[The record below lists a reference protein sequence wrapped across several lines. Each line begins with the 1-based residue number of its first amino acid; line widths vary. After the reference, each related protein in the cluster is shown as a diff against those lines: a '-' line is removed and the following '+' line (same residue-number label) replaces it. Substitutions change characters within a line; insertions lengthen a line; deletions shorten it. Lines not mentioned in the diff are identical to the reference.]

1 MKINKFKLSI
11 DTNSG
16 DYGFGCAFTDG
27 LNIIKGNNSSG
38 KSTLIQAIFYAFGME
53 ELLGGE
59 GASTMPYALRDHIVD
74 SHLADS
80 RKIPIIKSSVYVEVS
95 NGKRTITINRA
106 IRSEDLDTKLVK
118 VIDGAYLSQ
127 PSDKYST
134 RYTYLHDKG
143 SAQNKETGFF
153 RYLEDFLGLELPLVP
168 DNKGGE
174 SKLYLQTIFA
184 ALFIEQKRGWTDY
197 IANIP
202 YYAIRNVKKRVIE
215 FLLDCDTFFNERAIN
230 TVQSEISKLHNEWSE
245 LKTEIRLVSERN
257 SLVVDG
263 IEERVSVDFNKDLVS
278 IKYLR
283 GDYLVDISA
292 QLIELNSQVETVG
305 KSIKPT
311 TELLINTL
319 ENEQSELTRLLSVQD
334 VLYRDILNEKSNI
347 SQYEINKTQILEDLN
362 NNKIAKKLKDFG
374 AENNLSIA
382 KDICPTCHSPI
393 KDSLLIMDDALE
405 PMSVIENIAY
415 LESQLKMVK
424 KYIDGSNLI
433 ISRRERELKAVR
445 EEIIRVRAIILS
457 SKMDIRN
464 SDSISEK
471 DIRVKIQAEERIKSL
486 TSDAETISK
495 LIEQMTVVSQIYKSK
510 VSELSK
516 LPKSTYTSSDI
527 KKLKDLN
534 VSFKKLASDF
544 GYRSAPVEDVEINY
558 DTLSPFLSGLELREI
573 KTKEKIDLKTDSSAS
588 DFVRLIWSY
597 LISVFIV
604 SRDND
609 GNHPGVI
616 IFDEPA
622 QHSMGTNGFNKLLR
636 TLASQSTLQSIV
648 AASFDESEE
657 VFAESTKGVIF
668 NLVKL
673 GSKLITA
680 ERVEC

>member
-11 DTNSG
+11 DTDSG
-16 DYGFGCAFTDG
+16 DYGFNCAFTDG

-74 SHLADS
+74 SHLAGS
-80 RKIPIIKSSVYVEVS
+80 RKIPIIKSSVYLEVS

-106 IRSEDLDTKLVK
+106 IRSADYDTKLVK
-118 VIDGAYLSQ
+118 VIDGPYLSE
-127 PSDKYST
+127 PNDKYSVE
-134 RYTYLHDKG
+134 YTYLHDKG
-143 SAQNKETGFF
+143 SAQNKKTGFF

-215 FLLDCDTFFNERAIN
+215 FLLDCDTFANERAIN
-230 TVQSEISKLHNEWSE
+230 TIQNEISRLHNEWSE
-245 LKTEIRLVSERN
+245 LKTEIRFISERN
-257 SLVVDG
+257 TLVVDG
-263 IEERVSVDFNKDLVS
+263 IDEKVTVDFDKDLVN
-278 IKYLR
+278 IKYFK
-283 GDYLVDISA
+283 DEHFIDISKK
-292 QLIELNSQVETVG
+292 LIELNSQIENVERAV
-305 KSIKPT
+305 KPT
-311 TELLINTL
+311 TELLINSL
-319 ENEQSELTRLLSVQD
+319 ESEQSELTRLLSIQD
-334 VLYRDILNEKSNI
+334 VLYRDILNEKSSI
-347 SQYEINKTQILEDLN
+347 YQYEINKTQILEDLN

-374 AENNLSIA
+374 AESNLSIA

-405 PMSVIENIAY
+405 PMSITENIVY
-415 LESQLKMVK
+415 LESQLRMVK
-424 KYIDGSNLI
+424 KYINGSTHI
-433 ISRRERELKAVR
+433 ISQRERELKSVR
-445 EEIIRVRAIILS
+445 EEIIRVKGVILS
-457 SKMDIRN
+457 SKIDIKN

-471 DIRVKIQAEERIKSL
+471 DIRIKIQAQEKIQSL
-486 TSDAETISK
+486 TNDMESIFSLLEK
-495 LIEQMTVVSQIYKSK
+495 MTVVSQIYKNK
-510 VSELSK
+510 VCEMSK
-516 LPKSTYTSSDI
+516 LPKSTYTSHDI

-534 VSFKKLASDF
+534 MSFKKLASDF
-544 GYRSAPVEDVEINY
+544 GYRSAPVSDVEINY
-558 DTLSPFLSGLELREI
+558 ETLSPFLSGLELREI

-604 SRDND
+604 SRNNC
-609 GNHPGVI
+609 GNHPCVI

-636 TLASQSTLQSIV
+636 TLASQSSLQSIV

-657 VFAESTKGVIF
+657 VFADSTKGVNF
-668 NLVKL
+668 NLIKL
-673 GSKLITA
+673 GGKLITSI
-680 ERVEC
+680 ES

>member
-1 MKINKFKLSI
+1 MKINKFKLFI

-16 DYGFGCAFTDG
+16 DYGFNCSFTDG

-38 KSTLIQAIFYAFGME
+38 KSTLIQAIFYVFGME

-74 SHLADS
+74 SQLAGS

-106 IRSEDLDTKLVK
+106 IRSAEYDTKLVK
-118 VIDGAYLSQ
+118 VIDGPYLSK
-127 PSDKYST
+127 PSDKYSVE
-134 RYTYLHDKG
+134 YTYLHDKG
-143 SAQNKETGFF
+143 SAQNRKTGFF

-215 FLLDCDTFFNERAIN
+215 FLLDCDTFANERAIN
-230 TVQSEISKLHNEWSE
+230 TIQSEISRLQNEWSE
-245 LKTEIRLVSERN
+245 LKTEIRLISERN
-257 SLVVDG
+257 TLVVDG
-263 IEERVSVDFNKDLVS
+263 VDERATVDFDKNLVN
-278 IKYLR
+278 IKYLK
-283 GDYLVDISA
+283 DDHLIDINKKV
-292 QLIELNSQVETVG
+292 IELNSQIENVERAV
-305 KSIKPT
+305 KPK
-311 TELLINTL
+311 TELLINSL
-319 ENEQSELTRLLSVQD
+319 ENEQSELARLLSIQD

-347 SQYEINKTQILEDLN
+347 SQYELNKTQILEDLN

-374 AENNLSIA
+374 AESNISIA

-405 PMSVIENIAY
+405 PMSITENIAY
-415 LESQLKMVK
+415 LESQLRMVK
-424 KYIDGSNLI
+424 KYIDGSSHI
-433 ISRRERELKAVR
+433 ISQRERELKSVR
-445 EEIIRVRAIILS
+445 EEIIRVRGVILS
-457 SKMDIRN
+457 SKIDINN

-471 DIRVKIQAEERIKSL
+471 DIRLKIQAEEKLQSL
-486 TSDAETISK
+486 THDMEAISGLLEK
-495 LIEQMTVVSQIYKSK
+495 MTVVSQVYKNK
-510 VSELSK
+510 VCEMSK
-516 LPKSTYTSSDI
+516 LPKTTYTSNDI
-527 KKLKDLN
+527 KKFKELN
-534 VSFKKLASDF
+534 SSFKKLASDF
-544 GYRSAPVEDVEINY
+544 GYRSAPVSDVEINY
-558 DTLSPFLSGLELREI
+558 ETLSPFLAGLELREI

-597 LISVFIV
+597 LISVFMV
-604 SRDND
+604 SRDNC

-636 TLASQSTLQSIV
+636 TLASQPSLQSIV

-657 VFAESTKGVIF
+657 VFTESTKDVNF
-668 NLVKL
+668 NLIEL
-673 GSKLITA
+673 GAKLITA
-680 ERVEC
+680 IES

>member
-11 DTNSG
+11 DTDSG
-16 DYGFGCAFTDG
+16 DYGFSCAFTDG
-27 LNIIKGNNSSG
+27 LNIIRGNNSSG

-59 GASTMPYALRDHIVD
+59 GASTMPYALRDHLVD
-74 SHLADS
+74 SHIADS
-80 RKIPIIKSSVYVEVS
+80 RKIPIIRSSVYVEIS

-118 VIDGAYLSQ
+118 IIDGAYLSQ
-127 PSDKYST
+127 PKGKYST
-134 RYTYLHDKG
+134 EYTYLHDKG
-143 SAQNKETGFF
+143 SAQNKKTGFF
-153 RYLEDFLGLELPLVP
+153 RYLEDFLELELPLVP

-202 YYAIRNVKKRVIE
+202 YYAIRNVKKRVVE
-215 FLLDCDTFFNERAIN
+215 FLLNCDTFYNERAIN
-230 TVQSEISKLHNEWSE
+230 TIQSEISKLQNEWSE

-263 IEERVSVDFNKDLVS
+263 IEERVPVSFNKELIS
-278 IKYLR
+278 IKYMK
-283 GDYLVDISA
+283 GDNLVDIST
-292 QLIELNSQVETVG
+292 QLIELNNQIEFIGGSV
-305 KSIKPT
+305 KPT
-311 TELLINTL
+311 TESLINSL
-319 ENEQSELTRLLSVQD
+319 EIEQSELTRLLSVQD
-334 VLYRDILNEKSNI
+334 VLYRDILNEQNNV
-347 SQYEINKTQILEDLN
+347 SQYEINKIQILEDLN

-374 AENNLSIA
+374 AESNLSIA

-393 KDSLLIMDDALE
+393 NDSLLIMDDALE
-405 PMSVIENIAY
+405 PMSIIENIAY

-424 KYIDGSNLI
+424 KYIDGSNYI
-433 ISRRERELKAVR
+433 VSKREMELKAVR
-445 EEIIRVRAIILS
+445 EEIIRVRGIILS
-457 SKMDIRN
+457 SKIDIKN

-471 DIRVKIQAEERIKSL
+471 DIRVKIQAEEKIKSL
-486 TSDAETISK
+486 TNDAESISS
-495 LIEQMTVVSQIYKSK
+495 LIEQMVVVSKIYKNKISD
-510 VSELSK
+510 LSK
-516 LPKSTYTSSDI
+516 LPKNTYTSNDI
-527 KKLKDLN
+527 KKFKDLN

-544 GYRSAPVEDVEINY
+544 GYRSAPVDDVEINY

-573 KTKEKIDLKTDSSAS
+573 KIKEKIDLKTDSSAS

-597 LISVFIV
+597 LISVFVV
-604 SRDND
+604 SKSND

-636 TLASQSTLQSIV
+636 TLANQSTLQSIV

-657 VFAESTKGVIF
+657 VFTESTKGVVF

-673 GSKLITA
+673 GDKLITA
-680 ERVEC
+680 EKVEC

>member
-11 DTNSG
+11 DTDSG
-16 DYGFGCAFTDG
+16 DYGFNCAFTDG

-74 SHLADS
+74 SHLTGS
-80 RKIPIIKSSVYVEVS
+80 RKIPIIKSSVYLEVS

-106 IRSEDLDTKLVK
+106 IRSADYDTKLVK
-118 VIDGAYLSQ
+118 VIDGPYLSE
-127 PSDKYST
+127 PNDKYSVE
-134 RYTYLHDKG
+134 YTYLHDKG
-143 SAQNKETGFF
+143 SAQNKKTGFF

-215 FLLDCDTFFNERAIN
+215 FLLDCDTFANEREIN
-230 TVQSEISKLHNEWSE
+230 TIQSEISRLHNEWSE
-245 LKTEIRLVSERN
+245 LKTEIRFISERN
-257 SLVVDG
+257 TLVVDG
-263 IEERVSVDFNKDLVS
+263 IDEKVTVDFDKDLVN
-278 IKYLR
+278 IKYFK
-283 GDYLVDISA
+283 DEHFIDISKK
-292 QLIELNSQVETVG
+292 LIELNSQIESVERAV
-305 KSIKPT
+305 KPT
-311 TELLINTL
+311 TELLINSL
-319 ENEQSELTRLLSVQD
+319 ESEQSELTRLLSIQD

-347 SQYEINKTQILEDLN
+347 YQYEINKTQILEDLN

-374 AENNLSIA
+374 AESNLSIA

-405 PMSVIENIAY
+405 PMSITENIAY
-415 LESQLKMVK
+415 LESQLRMVK
-424 KYIDGSNLI
+424 KYIDGSTHI
-433 ISRRERELKAVR
+433 ISQRERELKSVR
-445 EEIIRVRAIILS
+445 EEIIRVKGVILS
-457 SKMDIRN
+457 SKIDIKN

-471 DIRVKIQAEERIKSL
+471 DIRIKIQAEEKIQSL
-486 TSDAETISK
+486 TNDMESISSLLEK
-495 LIEQMTVVSQIYKSK
+495 MTVVSQIYKNK
-510 VSELSK
+510 VCEMSK
-516 LPKSTYTSSDI
+516 LPKSTYTSNDI

-534 VSFKKLASDF
+534 LSFKKLASDF
-544 GYRSAPVEDVEINY
+544 GYRSAPVSDVEINY
-558 DTLSPFLSGLELREI
+558 ETLSPFLSGLELREI

-604 SRDND
+604 SRNNC
-609 GNHPGVI
+609 GNHPCVI

-636 TLASQSTLQSIV
+636 TLASQPSLQSIV

-657 VFAESTKGVIF
+657 VFADSTKGVNF
-668 NLVKL
+668 NLIKL
-673 GSKLITA
+673 GGKLITSI
-680 ERVEC
+680 ES